1 MLRYLRSTVLETLER
16 RLPPDLLDTI
26 DGLNRELDGRHSD
39 DFGYTPE
46 QLKWVLPFVTFLYRS
61 WFRAESFGV
70 RRIPTGR
77 VLLVSNHSGQI
88 PIDAAMIATALMLDS
103 PVPRA
108 ARSMVERWVPSLP
121 YASVFFAR
129 MGQVLGTPENCRRLL
144 EQGAPVLV
152 FPEGV
157 RGINKTYREAYQLKE
172 FGHGFM
178 RLALETGTPIVP
190 VGVVGAEE
198 QYLNLYNV
206 DVAARALGLPAFPL
220 IANLLI
226 PILGP
231 MPLPVKYRIYFGRPL
246 TFEGDP
252 EEDDIEIGKK
262 VAVVRAAI
270 DGLLKRGLAERD
282 GIFA

>member
-1 MLRYLRSTVLETLER
+1 MLEAFER

-26 DGLNRELDGRHSD
+26 DGLNRELGGRHSD

-46 QLKWVLPFVTFLYRS
+46 QLQWVLPFVTFLYRN

-144 EQGAPVLV
+144 EQEAPVLV

-157 RGINKTYREAYQLKE
+157 RGINKTYQEAYQLKE

-190 VGVVGAEE
+190 LVLSGPRSSILTSTTSMLLHG
-198 QYLNLYNV
+198 
-206 DVAARALGLPAFPL
+206 PL
-220 IANLLI
+220 VCLHF
-226 PILGP
+226 
-231 MPLPVKYRIYFGRPL
+231 R
-246 TFEGDP
+246 
-252 EEDDIEIGKK
+252 
-262 VAVVRAAI
+262 
-270 DGLLKRGLAERD
+270 
-282 GIFA
+282 